1 MHLSRLSHFW
11 LESPARRPERG
22 ETRANAAEFAS
33 RSFAELMRRR
43 IGSQTRPAKTQNSS
57 PLLNRVTPF
66 DAHPPA
72 LAGPSRQSGCSMV
85 AESGAP
91 KIVPCDPWPG
101 YSGPA
106 ATNPYFGLP
115 LREGNVAGFSNWF
128 QSIEIGGLGACTLPP
143 AFSATEAAA
152 QEALRLVQQYV
163 PEARIQAYVYT
174 GQIGSTRSHAIVLPN
189 GEWMNAGL
197 LLDSYY
203 HQGRGVDS
211 NSDAMLKAEIAQ
223 LTS

>member
-1 MHLSRLSHFW
+1 MHLSRLSH
-11 LESPARRPERG
+11 LGLQDPGLRPERS
-22 ETRANAAEFAS
+22 TAHANTAESSS

-43 IGSQTRPAKTQNSS
+43 IENQTALAKTQNSNS
-57 PLLNRVTPF
+57 LLNRVTPF
-66 DAHPPA
+66 NER
-72 LAGPSRQSGCSMV
+72 LAAAARPSPQV
-85 AESGAP
+85 TESGAP

-115 LREGNVAGFSNWF
+115 LREGNVVGFSNWF

-143 AFSATEAAA
+143 AFSATEEGA

-163 PEARIQAYVYT
+163 PEARIQPYIYT

-189 GEWMNAGL
+189 GEWLNAGL
-197 LLDSYY
+197 LLDAYY
-203 HQGRGVDS
+203 HQGMGVDA

-223 LTS
+223 LTGSS